1 MSISVHTEWMS
12 GPHFNDNGTYMS
24 DQELLDG
31 EQPAA
36 LNALVINKCLD
47 KSAEMESRF
56 RVEVAND
63 MGKGTRLDTSA

>member
-1 MSISVHTEWMS
+1 MS
-12 GPHFNDNGTYMS
+12 GPHFNSNGTFMS

-36 LNALVINKCLD
+36 LNALIINKVLD
-47 KSAEMESRF
+47 KSAEMANNF